1 MFGKQDHRNR
11 NLLLQA
17 DLLVSTDALQT
28 FLKLGD
34 QGFVATEYR
43 CKIQRHNHAA
53 IAGAE

>member
-11 NLLLQA
+11 NSLLQA

-28 FLKLGD
+28 FLKPGD
-34 QGFVATEYR
+34 QGFVDTEYR
-43 CKIQRHNHAA
+43 CKIQRHKRAA